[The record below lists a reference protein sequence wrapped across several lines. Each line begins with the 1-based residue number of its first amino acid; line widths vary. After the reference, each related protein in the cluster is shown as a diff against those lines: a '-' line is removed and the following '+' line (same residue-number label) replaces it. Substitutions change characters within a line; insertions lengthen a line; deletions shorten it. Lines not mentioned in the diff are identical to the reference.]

1 MLERDQAVKIV
12 KKYLKEFD
20 NIRLAVAVESIL
32 RKIAEIY
39 DKDQDLWGITGLLYN
54 LDYEYCGSNFH
65 NRGKITNQILDGII
79 PEKSINAIKANNYIY
94 TEYIPITPLDKCL
107 IAAVTSAELIMYITK
122 NTSFKNLSDI
132 SLPILI
138 NKYNDSSFASNLNR
152 NRIKLCEDLGLD
164 LKSFLEISLNA
175 LNEISEE
182 IIL

>member
-1 MLERDQAVKIV
+1 MLVRDQAVKII

-54 LDYEYCGSNFH
+54 LDYEYCGSNFQ
-65 NRGKITNQILDGII
+65 NRGKITNQILEGIM
-79 PEKSINAIKANNYIY
+79 PEKSINAIKANNYVY

-107 IAAVTSAELIMYITK
+107 IAAVTSAEFIMYITK
-122 NTSFKNLSDI
+122 NTSLKNLSDI
-132 SLPILI
+132 SLPFLLD
-138 NKYNDSSFASNLNR
+138 KYNDSSFASNLNR
-152 NRIKLCEDLGLD
+152 NRIKLCEDVGLD

-182 IIL
+182 ITL